1 MRMKRFRIGIA
12 LAVVLAVAGTTLG
25 AAQSATS
32 KPKFG
37 KCKPTGTFNS
47 IKLPKT
53 VKSDTLTVGLTQL
66 SPRTYK
72 GNTLDS
78 VDDGYNYCLA
88 ANLAWRA
95 GLHNIKLVKVDFAQL
110 VVGRLKNF
118 DVAIDDIYIKPE
130 RQKKVDFSIPY
141 GHSWT
146 AVSALSSD
154 PITKANM
161 KNLKFAVTLGSVQQA
176 WLDDVLKPSTQYAT
190 YDTPVE
196 MFAALQAKQVDS
208 VLIDVPVALPY
219 VAESNGKV
227 KAYAQIKAGGI
238 VGIVM
243 QKGTPDRKPI
253 NAMVKQ
259 MLKNKTLKNLEK
271 KYYLPAYGGLDP
283 DKLPVWG

>member
-1 MRMKRFRIGIA
+1 MRSKSLRAGIVLAAVIA
-12 LAVVLAVAGTTLG
+12 LGGATFAV
-25 AAQSATS
+25 AQSATS
-32 KPKFG
+32 TPTYG

-53 VKSDTLTVGLTQL
+53 ISSDTLTVGLTQL
-66 SPRTYK
+66 SPRTYR
-72 GNTLDS
+72 GNTLGS
-78 VDDGYNYCLA
+78 VNDGYNYCLA

-95 GLHNIKLVKVDFAQL
+95 GLSKIKLVKVDFAQL
-110 VVGRLKNF
+110 VVGRLNNF

-146 AVSALSSD
+146 AVSALAD
-154 PITKANM
+154 TPITKADM
-161 KNLKFAVTLGSVQQA
+161 KNLKFAVTLGSVQQK
-176 WLDDVLKPSTQYAT
+176 WLDTVLKPTKQYAT

-196 MFAALQAKQVDS
+196 MFAALRAKQVDA

-219 VAESNGKV
+219 VADSKGAI

-243 QKGTPDRKPI
+243 QKGTPDRAPVNK
-253 NAMVKQ
+253 MVSQ
-259 MLKNKTLKNLEK
+259 MLKNGTVKSLER
-271 KYYLPAYGGLDP
+271 KYYFSAYGGIDP
-283 DKLPVWG
+283 DTLPVWG